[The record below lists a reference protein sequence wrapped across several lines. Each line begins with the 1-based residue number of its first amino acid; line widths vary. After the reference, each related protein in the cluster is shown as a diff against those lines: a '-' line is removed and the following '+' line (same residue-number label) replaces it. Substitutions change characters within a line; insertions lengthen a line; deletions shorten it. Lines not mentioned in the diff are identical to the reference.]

1 MYNVCMYLCE
11 CKVRACRRLVWW
23 VEIDKPRRII
33 LYLRQ
38 GVPKCVRVIYGLQYE
53 HNNAKDRV
61 RKHTSHKIIIN
72 RALVGIYVVQLY

>member
-33 LYLRQ
+33 LYPRQ
-38 GVPKCVRVIYGLQYE
+38 GVPKCVRVIYGLQYINTTMLRIE
-53 HNNAKDRV
+53 RE
-61 RKHTSHKIIIN
+61 SHKIIIN
-72 RALVGIYVVQLY
+72 RALVGIYIVQLY